1 MMQAV
6 MDHRDLVI
14 AGGQAPGDVIGD
26 RFEVEGLAGQGG
38 MATVY
43 RTRDRQSG
51 DPVAVKVLRPEG
63 GENAERL
70 MREARVLARLGHP
83 GIVRYVDHGT
93 TARGELY
100 LAMEWLEGEDLS
112 RRLERGPLSIDET
125 LAPARR
131 TPHAPAAAPPPD
143 PVHRGLQP
151 RNLFLPRGEGAQAE
165 GLGFGNL
172 RL

>member
-43 RTRDRQSG
+43 RAGDRQSG
-51 DPVAVKVLRPEG
+51 ERVAVKVLRPEG
-63 GENAERL
+63 GENAERM

-112 RRLERGPLSIDET
+112 LRLERGPLSIGET
-125 LAPARR
+125 PAL
-131 TPHAPAAAPPPD
+131 APPP
-143 PVHRGLQP
+143 P
-151 RNLFLPRGEGAQAE
+151 RALGA
-165 GLGFGNL
+165 
-172 RL
+172 